1 MRKTPHAHAQ
11 LGSLLERDETP
22 EEGTRP
28 NIDQVL
34 SSPHT
39 RPDMSL
45 RGRIGQLSAI
55 NTPKTEPRPSHANMH
70 PEKVQ
75 QTTAKEPDSGFKLGF
90 TDIQK
95 SARRSIAS
103 VQNSPLRH
111 QPRQSLPPP
120 VSENFEFKF
129 AHSSHLS
136 DEAQKLMNNVRE
148 EAARIKAQM
157 QAEKS
162 KQEEEDVEAEQEFT
176 GISAAGRKIA
186 KPKGKAGRFSDVHM
200 QEFKKMDSIA
210 NHPSS
215 FRAKPGFAQPTQ
227 NSLKRS
233 GSRAGFDEPE
243 RPRTAGKGTP
253 GRPPPPFI
261 RPASASP
268 FKSTT
273 RPPPDRL
280 ENVSSAKRARQSEHK
295 DVSNARSIEE
305 SSKLSALPR
314 PKSVVPSSIMTPT
327 AASLARSAST
337 KVLLTSPDKK
347 SQLPRS
353 NSVKSLTR
361 AFEAVRRESG
371 NTVDDVA
378 PATAAPVSR
387 LPRSESMKS
396 TRPLPPLPRTVAVD
410 NPNAVAPP
418 EVSPVKKITTAA
430 PRTGFGSRLP
440 TFAGLK
446 SILRSRPSPIKTIN
460 APDQAGGTPKRNN
473 TIGPGSSSAKKVD
486 FTPSTKSRYAV
497 KLAANSPS
505 PSKSLATPPVVPYDP
520 AAYTID
526 SDHEADEEDWE
537 DAENEVVYPT
547 LGSSPDHPAVY
558 TGPVVNT
565 FTQKA
570 KDHNRRES
578 KEFKSIFTTLE
589 HPSRSSNKLGTV
601 SANIN
606 SQSHQTKP
614 DVQVNLVTRS
624 PSANPRMSTASS
636 STIRRVR
643 TSGVTSEVQPFEDTG
658 IKQLEHGLPSKLKR
672 RRESGKNDS
681 WEQLEASKENRRG
694 TFNPSVPGGWGDESM
709 EGGVEQEEQ
718 KSRPTASH
726 PVAKGKRP
734 KVEIDSEDSDVE
746 DEGQK
751 RGGKRARVGLGP
763 TETEKKPDEKKKPN
777 KAREEAK
784 ANAKGRK
791 SMAPGQPAGAKKGIL
806 SLSRLN
812 ALARPKERN

>member
-1 MRKTPHAHAQ
+1 MRKTPHAHTQ
-11 LGSLLERDETP
+11 LSSLLERDETP
-22 EEGTRP
+22 EVGTQSS
-28 NIDQVL
+28 IDQVL
-34 SSPHT
+34 SSPQT
-39 RPDMSL
+39 RPDISL
-45 RGRIGQLSAI
+45 RDRIAQLSAI
-55 NTPKTEPRPSHANMH
+55 NTPTTEPRPSHANMH

-90 TDIQK
+90 TDIKK

-111 QPRQSLPPP
+111 HPRQSLPPP

-136 DEAQKLMNNVRE
+136 EEAQKLMNNVRE
-148 EAARIKAQM
+148 EAARIKSHM
-157 QAEKS
+157 QAEKN
-162 KQEEEDVEAEQEFT
+162 KQDQEDVEAEQEFT
-176 GISAAGRKIA
+176 GVSAAGRKIA

-200 QEFKKMDSIA
+200 QEFKKMGSIA
-210 NHPSS
+210 NHPSA

-273 RPPPDRL
+273 RALPDRL
-280 ENVSSAKRARQSEHK
+280 ENLNSAKRARQSEHT
-295 DVSNARSIEE
+295 DVSNARLIEE
-305 SSKLSALPR
+305 SSKPSALPR
-314 PKSVVPSSIMTPT
+314 PKSSISSTSMTPT
-327 AASLARSAST
+327 VASLARSAST
-337 KVLLTSPDKK
+337 KVLLASPDKK
-347 SQLPRS
+347 SQLLRAS
-353 NSVKSLTR
+353 SVKSLTR

-371 NTVDDVA
+371 DTKDNAA
-378 PATAAPVSR
+378 PATATPVSR

-396 TRPLPPLPRTVAVD
+396 MRPLPPLPTTGAAANSKAVTLSE
-410 NPNAVAPP
+410 APP
-418 EVSPVKKITTAA
+418 MKNVTAA
-430 PRTGFGSRLP
+430 TPRTGFGSRLP

-473 TIGPGSSSAKKVD
+473 TIAPGSSSAKKVD

-505 PSKSLATPPVVPYDP
+505 PSKSLAIPPVVPYDP

-537 DAENEVVYPT
+537 DAESEVVYPT
-547 LGSSPDHPAVY
+547 LGSSPDQPAVSI
-558 TGPVVNT
+558 GPVVNT
-565 FTQKA
+565 FAQKA
-570 KDHNRRES
+570 KDHNRHES

-601 SANIN
+601 STNIS
-606 SQSHQTKP
+606 SQNHQTKSA
-614 DVQVNLVTRS
+614 VQANMVTRS
-624 PSANPRMSTASS
+624 PSATPRISTTSP

-643 TSGVTSEVQPFEDTG
+643 TSGVSSEVQPFEDTG

-681 WEQLEASKENRRG
+681 WEQLEGSKENRRS
-694 TFNPSVPGGWGDESM
+694 TFNPSVPGGWGYESM
-709 EGGVEQEEQ
+709 EGVVEQEVQ
-718 KSRPTASH
+718 KTEPTASH
-726 PVAKGKRP
+726 PVAKGKRA
-734 KVEIDSEDSDVE
+734 KVEIDSEDAEVE

-812 ALARPKERN
+812 ALARPKERK